1 MKCHLRAEEWG
12 TVSHCS
18 KRELENLNV
27 FFLPLRHFKS
37 NDKREVEGMRNQA
50 TLATAQ
56 RLGNGGQ
63 GVGTHR

>member
-1 MKCHLRAEEWG
+1 MSLTGEEWG
-12 TVSHCS
+12 TDSQCS

-37 NDKREVEGMRNQA
+37 NDKREVEGMRNLA
-50 TLATAQ
+50 MLATAH

-63 GVGTHR
+63 GAGTHR